1 MGKRGPRPKNGR
13 DKLRNVR
20 MPDEL
25 WEDMKWAV
33 AAREGPGVSETLRSY
48 CSRYITETRRR
59 EAEGTLPYQ
68 RRSEPDEPEDDEAV
82 EAD

>member
-1 MGKRGPRPKNGR
+1 MGKQPRPHKNGR

-59 EAEGTLPYQ
+59 EAEGLLPYQ
-68 RRSEPDEPEDDEAV
+68 QRSEPDGSEDDEAV